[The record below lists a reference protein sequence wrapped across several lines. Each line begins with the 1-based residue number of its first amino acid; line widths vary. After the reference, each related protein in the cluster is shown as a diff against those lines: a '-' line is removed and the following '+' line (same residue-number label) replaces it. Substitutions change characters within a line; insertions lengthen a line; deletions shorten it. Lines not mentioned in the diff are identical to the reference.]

1 VKIVIVA
8 GPFFSVPPAP
18 SGAVQRIWNDLAPYF
33 AARGHEVTIICR
45 DHPAL
50 PQDIGGEWL
59 RYIRSPQYCQTGRL
73 PIDLIKDFIYSLGV
87 QWRLPAADVYVLNAF
102 WLPVFTPLV
111 QGRGHAYVV
120 GVARMPKGQFWLY
133 RHCQRFSAV
142 SDAVADALAKEN
154 PAYTARTRVI
164 ANPIHT
170 DVFVPPQ
177 QRVWGDAPQM
187 ILYTGRIHPE
197 KGLDLL
203 IDAFRLVHQ
212 RHPTTRL
219 RLVGPVRA
227 SEGGGG
233 EAFQD
238 SLARKAQGL
247 PVEFG
252 AAINDRPGLARELQ
266 AAHYYCYP
274 SIADAG
280 ETFGVA
286 PLEAMATG
294 LPTVVSALSCF
305 TDFVH
310 DGENALVFDHRAPDA
325 ANRLAAAFDRLF
337 IDPALREQLSR
348 EAASTAARFSYEAVA
363 DEYLADFESLLAAS
377 CRAGVSSPSPNR
389 AMNAERESDAAR
401 ESATRSR
408 QR

>member
-1 VKIVIVA
+1 MKIVIVA

-33 AARGHEVTIICR
+33 VARGHQVTIICR

-50 PQDIGGEWL
+50 PQHIGGERL

-73 PIDLIKDFIYSLGV
+73 PIDLIKDFVYSLGV

-102 WLPVFTPLV
+102 WLPVFTPWLQGTNRAYAVAV
-111 QGRGHAYVV
+111 Q
-120 GVARMPKGQFWLY
+120 RMPKRQFWLY
-133 RHCQRFSAV
+133 AHCQRFSAV
-142 SDAVADALAKEN
+142 SHAVADALAKEN
-154 PAYTARTRVI
+154 PAYAARTRVI

-170 DVFVPPQ
+170 DIFVPPQ
-177 QRVWGDAPQM
+177 QRGWGVAPQT

-238 SLARKAQGL
+238 SLARKARGL

-252 AAINDRPGLARELQ
+252 AAINDRLGLARELQ
-266 AAHYYCYP
+266 TAHYYCYP

-310 DGENALVFDHRAPDA
+310 DGENALVFDHRAADA
-325 ANRLAAAFDRLF
+325 ASRLAATFERLLT
-337 IDPALREQLSR
+337 DHPLRQHVSR
-348 EAASTAARFSYEAVA
+348 HAAATAGRFSYEAIA
-363 DEYLADFESLLAAS
+363 DEYLADFESLLAGS
-377 CRAGVSSPSPNR
+377 
-389 AMNAERESDAAR
+389 
-401 ESATRSR
+401 
-408 QR
+408 

>member
-50 PQDIGGEWL
+50 PQDIGGERL

-73 PIDLIKDFIYSLGV
+73 PIDLIKDFVYSLGV

-102 WLPVFTPLV
+102 WLPVFTPWLQGTNRAYAVAV
-111 QGRGHAYVV
+111 Q
-120 GVARMPKGQFWLY
+120 RMPKKQFWLY
-133 RHCQRFSAV
+133 PHCQRFLAV
-142 SDAVADALAKEN
+142 SHAVADALANEN
-154 PAYTARTRVI
+154 PSYAARTRVI

-170 DVFVPPQ
+170 DIFVPPQ
-177 QRVWGDAPQM
+177 QRVWGDAPQT

-212 RHPTTRL
+212 RHPMTRL
-219 RLVGPVRA
+219 RLVGPIRA

-294 LPTVVSALSCF
+294 LPTVVSALPCF

-325 ANRLAAAFDRLF
+325 VARLAASFYLLF
-337 IDPALREQLSR
+337 SDGALRARLASR
-348 EAASTAARFSYEAVA
+348 ATETARRFSYKAIA
-363 DEYLADFESLLAAS
+363 DDYLADFETLLQA
-377 CRAGVSSPSPNR
+377 P
-389 AMNAERESDAAR
+389 
-401 ESATRSR
+401 
-408 QR
+408 

>member
-1 VKIVIVA
+1 MKVVIVA

-18 SGAVQRIWNDLAPYF
+18 SGAVQRVWNDLAPYF
-33 AARGHEVTIICR
+33 TARGHEVTIVCR

-50 PQDIGGEWL
+50 PKDIGGERL
-59 RYIRSPQYCQTGRL
+59 RYIRSPQYRQTGRL
-73 PIDLIKDFIYSLGV
+73 PIDLIKDCVYSLGV
-87 QWRLPAADVYVLNAF
+87 QWRLPAADIYVLNAF
-102 WLPVFTPLV
+102 WLPVFTPRLQGTHRAYAVAV
-111 QGRGHAYVV
+111 Q
-120 GVARMPKGQFWLY
+120 RMPKGQFWLY
-133 RHCQRFSAV
+133 PRCQRFSAV
-142 SDAVADALAKEN
+142 SHAVADALAKEN
-154 PAYTARTRVI
+154 PSYAARTRVI

-177 QRVWGDAPQM
+177 QRAWGDAPQT

-197 KGLDLL
+197 KGLHLL
-203 IDAFRLVHQ
+203 IDAFRLIHE

-227 SEGGGG
+227 AEGGGG

-238 SLARKAQGL
+238 SLARKAHSL

-274 SIADAG
+274 STADAG

-305 TDFVH
+305 TDFVR

-325 ANRLAAAFDRLF
+325 ANRLAAALDRLVTA
-337 IDPALREQLSR
+337 PALREQLSR
-348 EAASTAARFSYEAVA
+348 EAASTAARFSYEAIA
-363 DEYLADFESLLAAS
+363 DAYLADFASLLAAS
-377 CRAGVSSPSPNR
+377 
-389 AMNAERESDAAR
+389 
-401 ESATRSR
+401 
-408 QR
+408 

>member
-1 VKIVIVA
+1 MKITIVA

-33 AARGHEVTIICR
+33 VARGHEVAIVCR

-50 PQDIGGEWL
+50 PQDIGGERL

-73 PIDLIKDFIYSLGV
+73 SIDLVKDFVYSLGV

-102 WLPVFTPLV
+102 WLPVFTPLL

-133 RHCQRFSAV
+133 PHCQRFSAV
-142 SDAVADALAKEN
+142 SHAVADALAKEN
-154 PAYTARTRVI
+154 ASYAARTRVI

-170 DVFVPPQ
+170 DIFVPPQ
-177 QRVWGDAPQM
+177 QRAWGDAPQT

-212 RHPTTRL
+212 QHPSTRL

-238 SLARKAQGL
+238 LLARKAQGL

-274 SIADAG
+274 SIAAAG

-294 LPTVVSALSCF
+294 LPVVVSALSCF
-305 TDFVH
+305 AEFVR
-310 DGENALVFDHRAPDA
+310 DGENALVFDHRASDA
-325 ANRLAAAFDRLF
+325 ASRLAASLERLLT
-337 IDPALREQLSR
+337 DHALRQHVSR
-348 EAASTAARFSYEAVA
+348 QAAATAGRFGYEAIA
-363 DEYLADFESLLAAS
+363 DEYLADFESLLPGS
-377 CRAGVSSPSPNR
+377 
-389 AMNAERESDAAR
+389 
-401 ESATRSR
+401 
-408 QR
+408 